1 MLIEKIKE
9 NGEFQERHGDK
20 ALYHF
25 KSGVIVNSPN
35 FNGIFYDIV
44 VETGRIVL
52 FDGISPFARVIEEKD
67 YEKTSIRE

>member
-1 MLIEKIKE
+1 MLIDEIKE
-9 NGEFQERHGDK
+9 IGEKTDENGDK
-20 ALYHF
+20 TLYHF
-25 KSGVIVNSPN
+25 KTGVIVNSPK